1 MFKTKL
7 SKTSST
13 TFQDVEPDNDDDVDS
28 SDEGLCYFLLFP
40 CFLLS
45 HFVSGDKLLLRNKMI
60 KMFYKNLSFVNVY
73 VIFYTLYFELY
84 SLFQNFIQQ
93 MTIKL
98 MSLVMKIIQSTV
110 LSLRTITMIMT
121 LKRAF

>member
-28 SDEGLCYFLLFP
+28 SDEGLCMLFSTFP
-40 CFLLS
+40 LFSFISFCIT
-45 HFVSGDKLLLRNKMI
+45 GDTLLLRYKMI

-121 LKRAF
+121 